1 MKKWRR
7 TEMKKKRKLTDIDIN
22 QIETMER
29 SRLLVKRDYFKTLGL
44 IYEEED
50 EMKDFCKNMV
60 DYLENLLEKN

>member
-1 MKKWRR
+1 
-7 TEMKKKRKLTDIDIN
+7 MKKKRKLTD
-22 QIETMER
+22 IETMER